1 MPKFTF
7 TFLSIFSALAILLG
21 SLLNVGSVSKSSYW
35 LGEDKLLHMGA
46 YFWLSTATFLAFAL
60 DWKKT
65 HAHATVFILCFTYG
79 MTIELA
85 QEQWTNYRSGDVYDL
100 LANTVGI
107 VLALFLGKTVKK
119 IVNKSRIF
127 LN

>member
-1 MPKFTF
+1 
-7 TFLSIFSALAILLG
+7 
-21 SLLNVGSVSKSSYW
+21 
-35 LGEDKLLHMGA
+35 MGA

-65 HAHATVFILCFTYG
+65 HAHVTVFILCFTYG

-85 QEQWTNYRSGDVYDL
+85 QEQCTNYRSGDVYDL

>member
-1 MPKFTF
+1 
-7 TFLSIFSALAILLG
+7 
-21 SLLNVGSVSKSSYW
+21 
-35 LGEDKLLHMGA
+35 MGA
-46 YFWLSTATFLAFAL
+46 YFWLSTATFLAFVL